1 MDYPYGAIAG
11 DGKLSASFAW
21 LHNFRRIN
29 THYDY
34 YAQNYLAFSGRVEGA
49 DGVLWL
55 TGSIQAYRPDNLEN
69 LGVSP

>member
-34 YAQNYLAFSGRVEGA
+34 YAQNYLAFVHHGC
-49 DGVLWL
+49 LL
-55 TGSIQAYRPDNLEN
+55 ILL
-69 LGVSP
+69 LGYF